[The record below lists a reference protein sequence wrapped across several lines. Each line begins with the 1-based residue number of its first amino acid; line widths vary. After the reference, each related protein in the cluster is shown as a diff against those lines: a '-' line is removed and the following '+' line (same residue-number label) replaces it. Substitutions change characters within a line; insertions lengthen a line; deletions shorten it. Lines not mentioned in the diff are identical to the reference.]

1 MSFFAKPTYS
11 LFMYKQ
17 SNTTDMDDITKQ
29 KIANALRGRK
39 HSATTNKRISQALKG
54 RKLND
59 KHKKHIS
66 EAMQRRKLK
75 RALRNY

>member
-1 MSFFAKPTYS
+1 MKFSRNQPTRY
-11 LFMYKQ
+11 LCI
-17 SNTTDMDDITKQ
+17 SNTMNMDDITKH
-29 KIANALRGRK
+29 KIANTLKGRK
-39 HSATTNKRISQALKG
+39 HSATTNKRISQALNG
-54 RKLND
+54 RKLSD